1 MLNLIAADVVVA
13 ELSKSCF
20 THFEGGGYGYA
31 GCYLRN
37 CTNSLR
43 VAKQG

>member
-20 THFEGGGYGYA
+20 THFEGG
-31 GCYLRN
+31 
-37 CTNSLR
+37 
-43 VAKQG
+43 VMVMQGVI